1 MSRSPLPRSL
11 EFKLSKKLDFAQ
23 GSAHLDIKV
32 EMPPGQ
38 WLVLLGPSGA
48 GKTTILRLLAGLAA
62 ADAGHI
68 RLRDEIWLDTAA
80 GRNLPARLRRT
91 GFVFQDLALFPH
103 MSCRRNVEFAQ
114 PRGARRLVVDE
125 LLERVGLAGLAKRYP
140 VQLSGGQQQRLALA
154 RALACEPRIL
164 LLDEPLSALDPCLRA
179 EMQELLIDIRQQ
191 GLVEFAILVTH
202 DAAEA
207 GLLAD
212 RCIHLDQ
219 GRIIGESLNPGAPKA
234 TPLTLS
240 NPETRP

>member
-1 MSRSPLPRSL
+1 MSRNHLPRSL
-11 EFKLSKKLDFAQ
+11 EFKLLKKLDFAQ
-23 GSAHLDIKV
+23 GITYLDIEL
-32 EMPPGQ
+32 EMPHGQ
-38 WLVLLGPSGA
+38 WLALLGPSGA
-48 GKTTILRLLAGLAA
+48 GKTTVLRLLAGLAA

-68 RLRDEIWLDTAA
+68 RLHDEIWLDTAS
-80 GRNLPARLRRT
+80 GRKLPARLRRT

-103 MSCRRNVEFAQ
+103 MSCRRNVEFAR
-114 PRGARRLVVDE
+114 PRGARRQVVDE
-125 LLERVGLAGLAKRYP
+125 LLERVGLAGLAERYP

-154 RALACEPRIL
+154 RALACEPRFL

-207 GLLAD
+207 NLLAD

-219 GRIIGESLNPGAPKA
+219 GRIVGESLNTSAQQAMPPII
-234 TPLTLS
+234 S
-240 NPETRP
+240 NRETRP